1 MEKKK
6 VADLYQAVDDEGQKI
21 MVEQLLPDVAK
32 TVGEILVNES
42 VGALIGGILGVVC
55 PTAR

>member
-21 MVEQLLPDVAK
+21 MVETSSRRCK
-32 TVGEILVNES
+32 NCRWSTS
-42 VGALIGGILGVVC
+42 
-55 PTAR
+55 

>member
-21 MVEQLLPDVAK
+21 MVEQLLQTLQK
-32 TVGEILVNES
+32 LS
-42 VGALIGGILGVVC
+42 VEY
-55 PTAR
+55 

>member
-32 TVGEILVNES
+32 LS
-42 VGALIGGILGVVC
+42 VEY
-55 PTAR
+55 

>member
-32 TVGEILVNES
+32 TVG
-42 VGALIGGILGVVC
+42 GVL
-55 PTAR
+55 